1 MLKDLIAH
9 LQKSLQEFHRHHAPT
24 ILSHAGWALVTTS
37 LTFWFCLGISSS
49 QENYAAMST
58 LFNFGFL
65 RGKKKNANSNSSCSS
80 HEKGRKR
87 KGRDKESAKKKSR
100 AGKPEGVILKLDLI
114 INTALV
120 SSCRYVNELIAKNNP
135 KWLKM
140 KSCMPGYNI
149 LFFPSFKISLPK
161 LNHLYDFSYNYI
173 FI

>member
-1 MLKDLIAH
+1 
-9 LQKSLQEFHRHHAPT
+9 
-24 ILSHAGWALVTTS
+24 
-37 LTFWFCLGISSS
+37 
-49 QENYAAMST
+49 MST

-135 KWLKM
+135 K
-140 KSCMPGYNI
+140 
-149 LFFPSFKISLPK
+149 
-161 LNHLYDFSYNYI
+161 
-173 FI
+173 